1 MRQVALAQP
10 EKPQVPKGHEPEV
23 ISGSSNENDDS
34 DRTLTVFTVYP
45 NESRVRP
52 DDFPPPLME
61 DLEPDGDDM
70 DLDPRLSLQADDQ
83 DGQDIPHDP
92 PVEQLLRRSNRVG
105 AGMHRNVHHLA
116 RSVLMRCQ
124 IARYELFFDDRSSKE
139 TLV

>member
-34 DRTLTVFTVYP
+34 DRTLTVYP

-70 DLDPRLSLQADDQ
+70 DLVPTQ
-83 DGQDIPHDP
+83 DYLFKQMIKMGRIFPMI
-92 PVEQLLRRSNRVG
+92 LL
-105 AGMHRNVHHLA
+105 
-116 RSVLMRCQ
+116 
-124 IARYELFFDDRSSKE
+124 
-139 TLV
+139 